1 MAHPID
7 TLDFWVEDY
16 APSPSELEALY
27 AFTLESGK
35 PVELETL
42 SAEAIRR
49 RVSRLAEAHAAATK
63 GSGRIYSPAERYK
76 KGEKL
81 IFAALEGLTGSVE
94 GVRAGNNPHYGAYE
108 VVTVTT
114 ADGARE
120 FAAGLGTPHPLSQTQ
135 VDVSPDEVAARFASI
150 VAPGLATVLGAD
162 PEWVHYGHHWCLRGL
177 LPEVNVGHLNLA
189 EAVAMLA
196 DGPLSS
202 GEFLPELDL
211 PGDAPVQAKEF
222 ALILALSR
230 DARFRNVGALE
241 APLWALA
248 SQIEAAR

>member
-16 APSPSELEALY
+16 TPSPTELEGLYSFALD
-27 AFTLESGK
+27 SGK
-35 PVELETL
+35 PQELEVL

-49 RVSRLAEAHAAATK
+49 RVARITEAHAAATK
-63 GSGRIYSPAERYK
+63 GSGRIYSPAEQYK
-76 KGEKL
+76 KGDKV
-81 IFAALEGLTGSVE
+81 IFAILDGLTGTVE
-94 GVRAGNNPHYGAYE
+94 GIRPGNNPHYGTYE
-108 VVTVTT
+108 VISVTT
-114 ADGARE
+114 PAGGRE
-120 FAAGLGTPHPLSQTQ
+120 FAAALGMPHTLSQTQ
-135 VDVSPDEVAARFASI
+135 VDVSPDEVATRFASI

-177 LPEVNVGHLNLA
+177 LPEINVGHLNLA

-211 PGDAPVQAKEF
+211 PGKASVQTKEF
-222 ALILALSR
+222 ALVLSLSR

-241 APLWALA
+241 APLWALTSQLEA
-248 SQIEAAR
+248 SR

>member
-16 APSPSELEALY
+16 TPSPAELEALY
-27 AFTLESGK
+27 AFALESGK
-35 PVELETL
+35 PQELEVL

-49 RVSRLAEAHAAATK
+49 RVARIAEAHAAATK
-63 GSGRIYSPAERYK
+63 GSGRIYSPAEKFK
-76 KGEKL
+76 KGDKL
-81 IFAALEGLTGSVE
+81 IFAALDGLTGTVE
-94 GVRAGNNPHYGAYE
+94 GLRSGNNPHYGSYDVISVA
-108 VVTVTT
+108 TP
-114 ADGARE
+114 DGMRE
-120 FAAGLGTPHPLSQTQ
+120 FAAALSIPHPLSQTQ

-150 VAPGLATVLGAD
+150 VAPALATVLGAD
-162 PEWVHYGHHWCLRGL
+162 PEWVHYGHQWCLRGL

-211 PGDAPVQAKEF
+211 LGDAPVQTKEF
-222 ALILALSR
+222 ALVLALSR

-241 APLWALA
+241 APLWALS